1 MPKQDPLGAL
11 KHDPQ
16 AAALLS
22 DPKALSALLGS
33 KEAQTMA
40 SLLQK
45 LGGSGLQQ
53 AAQAA
58 AGGDPQALEQ
68 LLGQVAADPAGKDA
82 IAALEKRG
90 KR

>member
-33 KEAQTMA
+33 REAQTMA
-40 SLLQK
+40 ALLQQA
-45 LGGSGLQQ
+45 GSDRLQA

-58 AGGDPQALEQ
+58 VSGSPEALNAILTSVSQSAE
-68 LLGQVAADPAGKDA
+68 GKAAME
-82 IAALEKRG
+82 ALEKRG
-90 KR
+90 KP